1 MGVCIGPDL
10 VNPCKLVTSA
20 MLGHVWSQML
30 KLKTVVPKPI
40 YGRFM
45 DFLLLSRIILS
56 RIIENEDREHT
67 SSN

>member
-1 MGVCIGPDL
+1 
-10 VNPCKLVTSA
+10 

-56 RIIENEDREHT
+56 RIIENKEREHT